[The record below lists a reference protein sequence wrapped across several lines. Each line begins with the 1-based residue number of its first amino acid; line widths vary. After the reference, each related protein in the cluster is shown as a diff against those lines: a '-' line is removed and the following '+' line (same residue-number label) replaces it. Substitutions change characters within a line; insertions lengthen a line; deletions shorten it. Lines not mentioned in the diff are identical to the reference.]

1 MCSDGV
7 RAARAISGEVLSKGD
22 AAAREALRRAAQR
35 LGPSGLTP
43 GRSGNVSVRVA
54 EGLLVTP
61 SGLPYASLTVDDMV
75 LLTPEGAAHPG
86 QRKPTSEWRIH
97 VDIYAAR
104 PEAAAVV
111 HVHSPAATALSMHRR
126 ALPAVHYM
134 LAVAGGA
141 DVRCADYATFGT
153 EALSRHVLAALEG
166 RRACL
171 MANHGMVAFGRDLD
185 HALEVASEVEYVAEL
200 YLRARALGA
209 EPVALDDAEMQ
220 RVVALLDDYGR

>member
-1 MCSDGV
+1 M
-7 RAARAISGEVLSKGD
+7 RKKILIAEHEVAVAESLE
-22 AAAREALRRAAQR
+22 RRLALR
-35 LGPSGLTP
+35 G
-43 GRSGNVSVRVA
+43 
-54 EGLLVTP
+54 
-61 SGLPYASLTVDDMV
+61 YAPMV
-75 LLTPEGAAHPG
+75 
-86 QRKPTSEWRIH
+86 
-97 VDIYAAR
+97 
-104 PEAAAVV
+104 
-111 HVHSPAATALSMHRR
+111 
-126 ALPAVHYM
+126 
-134 LAVAGGA
+134 VAGGA

-171 MANHGMVAFGRDLD
+171 MATHGMVAFGRDLD

>member
-1 MCSDGV
+1 VSE
-7 RAARAISGEVLSKGD
+7 S
-22 AAAREALRRAAQR
+22 AAREALLSAARQ
-35 LGPSGLTP
+35 LGSSGLTH

-54 EGLLVTP
+54 GGVLVTP
-61 SGLPYASLTVDDMV
+61 SALPYASMTVDDLV
-75 LLTPEGAAHPG
+75 LLTPDGTPHPG

-104 PEAAAVV
+104 PDAQAIV

-141 DVRCADYATFGT
+141 QVRCADYATFGT
-153 EALSRHVLAALEG
+153 AELSRNVLEALEG

-171 MANHGMVAFGRDLD
+171 MANHGMVAFGRDLP
-185 HALEVASEVEYVAEL
+185 HALEVTSEVEYVAEL
-200 YLRARALGA
+200 YLRARAIGQ
-209 EPVALDDAEMQ
+209 EPVVLDDAEMQ
-220 RVVALLDDYGR
+220 RIVALLDGYGR